1 MKLPENRGVSD
12 VFRGYKK
19 RPMAWNG
26 LILVALISLFFSK
39 QNSAKT
45 LDNNKKARRP
55 STCLDETSKEILRQ
69 LKANLNIKICKKT
82 KNKDIK
88 HVSYQQ

>member
-19 RPMAWNG
+19 RP
-26 LILVALISLFFSK
+26 ILRQIFVFSK

-45 LDNNKKARRP
+45 LGNNSKARRP
-55 STCLDETSKEILRQ
+55 STCLDETSKETLRQ

-82 KNKDIK
+82 INKGIK